1 MKVPTSAGKKQYLF
15 KEQALVTT
23 SYLYSDVP
31 LLVLT
36 LSASLETKSGD
47 QLFSSK
53 TVSSELE
60 TWNFDNTRKKSGTV
74 LVGMMCKIKGC
85 KIVFDNYYS
94 VVQGN

>member
-36 LSASLETKSGD
+36 LSAFLETKSGD

-60 TWNFDNTRKKSGTV
+60 T
-74 LVGMMCKIKGC
+74 
-85 KIVFDNYYS
+85 
-94 VVQGN
+94 